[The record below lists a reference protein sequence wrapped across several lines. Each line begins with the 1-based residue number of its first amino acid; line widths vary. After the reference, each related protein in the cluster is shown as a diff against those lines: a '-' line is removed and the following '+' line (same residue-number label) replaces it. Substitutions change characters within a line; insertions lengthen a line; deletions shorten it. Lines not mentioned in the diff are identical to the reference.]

1 VASLFS
7 RHWAESEYTWWLLI
21 RGNQWHDRGASPPP
35 RGVLAN
41 SMGIPFFVVRNPKGD
56 SSAVQTPS
64 DDHEIIATIDPPSQP
79 DHKLE

>member
-1 VASLFS
+1 
-7 RHWAESEYTWWLLI
+7 
-21 RGNQWHDRGASPPP
+21 
-35 RGVLAN
+35 
-41 SMGIPFFVVRNPKGD
+41 MGIPFFVVRNPKGD